1 MIKNVNMMK
10 KAGFTII
17 ELMMAIIIIG
27 IFSALAIPAYQSYVN
42 RAKISEGYNF
52 ASYYTV
58 AIAEYYNEKG
68 SFPNNLGQVGTPSQ
82 SVQAHYV
89 SSVCMQN
96 SGAFQ
101 VLFGGDPTTGALQY
115 VPTVGAS
122 SGSVNWG
129 CYGILI
135 PNEWLPSQCK
145 STDIIYNQNG
155 LLIISRIV
163 NGQTKKL
170 AYAYPCPEYQSSS
183 TAGVLSNSSIDFVQN
198 MYEYM
203 RDRFSYT
210 NDQVALVY
218 NSYSSYLQNMQESWY
233 VTNTGDTHQ
242 TLQCGSG
249 YSPGYTYGLMIEM
262 GSVANSGICPSSAP
276 IIWNCQ
282 KIVTINGVRAFQ
294 IDPNSRWTCGP
305 VREDGLIY

>member
-1 MIKNVNMMK
+1 MMRMMK

-17 ELMMAIIIIG
+17 ELMMAIAIIG
-27 IFSALAIPAYQSYVN
+27 VFAALATPAYQSYVN

-82 SVQAHYV
+82 NVQANYV

-96 SGAFQ
+96 GGAFQ
-101 VLFGGDPTTGALQY
+101 VLFGGNPTTGALQY
-115 VPTVGAS
+115 VPTIGAS

-145 STDIIYNQNG
+145 TTDIIYNQNG
-155 LLIISRIV
+155 LLIINRIV

-203 RDRFSYT
+203 RDRFGYT
-210 NDQVALVY
+210 ND
-218 NSYSSYLQNMQESWY
+218 
-233 VTNTGDTHQ
+233 
-242 TLQCGSG
+242 
-249 YSPGYTYGLMIEM
+249 
-262 GSVANSGICPSSAP
+262 
-276 IIWNCQ
+276 
-282 KIVTINGVRAFQ
+282 
-294 IDPNSRWTCGP
+294 
-305 VREDGLIY
+305 

>member
-1 MIKNVNMMK
+1 MMRMMK

-17 ELMMAIIIIG
+17 ELMMAIAIIG
-27 IFSALAIPAYQSYVN
+27 VFAALATPAYQSYVN

-52 ASYYTV
+52 A
-58 AIAEYYNEKG
+58 
-68 SFPNNLGQVGTPSQ
+68 GTPSQ
-82 SVQAHYV
+82 NVQANYV

-96 SGAFQ
+96 GGAFQ
-101 VLFGGDPTTGALQY
+101 VLFGGNPTTGALQY
-115 VPTVGAS
+115 VPTIGAS

-145 STDIIYNQNG
+145 TTDIIYNQNG
-155 LLIISRIV
+155 LLIINRIV

-203 RDRFSYT
+203 RDRFGYT
-210 NDQVALVY
+210 NDQIATVY
-218 NSYSSYLQNMQESWY
+218 NSYSEYLQNMQESWY
-233 VTNTGDTHQ
+233 VENTSGNAYQ
-242 TLQCGSG
+242 TLQCGNG
-249 YSPGYTYGLMIEM
+249 YSPGYTFGYMIEI
-262 GSVANSGICPSSAP
+262 GSVVSAGVCPSSNP

-282 KIVTINGVRAFQ
+282 KWANGAFVV
-294 IDPNSRWTCGP
+294 DPNSRWTCGP
-305 VREDGLIY
+305 DHP

>member
-1 MIKNVNMMK
+1 MMRMMK

-17 ELMMAIIIIG
+17 ELMMAIAIIG
-27 IFSALAIPAYQSYVN
+27 IFAALAVPAYQSYVN

-82 SVQAHYV
+82 DVQANYV

-101 VLFGGDPTTGALQY
+101 VLFGGNPTTGALQY

-145 STDIIYNQNG
+145 TTDIIYNQNG
-155 LLIISRIV
+155 LLIINRIV

-203 RDRFSYT
+203 RDRFGYT
-210 NDQVALVY
+210 NDQIATVY
-218 NSYSSYLQNMQESWY
+218 NSYSEYLQNMQESWY
-233 VTNTGDTHQ
+233 VENTSGNAYQ
-242 TLQCGSG
+242 TLQCGNG
-249 YSPGYTYGLMIEM
+249 YSPGYTFGYMIEI
-262 GSVANSGICPSSAP
+262 GSVVSAGVCPSSNP

-282 KIVTINGVRAFQ
+282 KWANGAFVV
-294 IDPNSRWTCGP
+294 DPNSRWTCGP
-305 VREDGLIY
+305 DHP